1 MVQNSHQTL
10 SAVYRGLA
18 LTTALWLWVWAFL
31 DDLLIAGANF
41 DELLEHL
48 DFVLYRLR
56 AYGFKLK
63 PSKSVLAKKEI
74 PMLGF
79 LLSGSK
85 IFNDPLK
92 RESIRLWAKPTSKK
106 ECLLFTQYANFLRKG
121 IPDFSGVTRNLCV
134 DKRS

>member
-1 MVQNSHQTL
+1 M
-10 SAVYRGLA
+10 GLA

-31 DDLLIAGANF
+31 DDLLIASANF

-63 PSKSVLAKKEI
+63 PSKVVLAKKEV

-79 LLSGSK
+79 ILNGSK
-85 IFNDPLK
+85 IFNDPHK
-92 RESIRLWAKPTSKK
+92 RESLRLWAKPALKK
-106 ECLLFTQYANFLRKG
+106 ESFIYAIRQLPPQGHPRLQQSKSTA
-121 IPDFSGVTRNLCV
+121 IRNLQQ
-134 DKRS
+134 RRIL